1 MYETDLNDLVTCK
14 CGIVLQQSKIMN
26 LVQNNDNTPDT
37 FIYICPLCKREVKE
51 WLIKIEI

>member
-1 MYETDLNDLVTCK
+1 MNKTDLNDLVTCK